1 MFNYRVAAVIKREL
15 KEKLFSKAF
24 IIMTL
29 LIPGL
34 IFVFGGIQALLYSTD
49 SKNLTFDFVVE
60 KNELVSAFQKEFSE
74 TKFVKNQGYSFNYLT
89 MSRDEFKAHL
99 DSKKDILLKEQITGI
114 YYVPAT
120 ALSDKKIEYYSK
132 SPQNIS
138 LNRELDGPINKVLL
152 DSYFNNKLLSAD
164 ELSFARKGVDFTG
177 FKVSKDEEI
186 AEAGYG
192 NLIIAYAFTFL
203 LYISLL
209 MMGQMTMQSV
219 IEEKGNKII
228 EVILSSVSSKELM
241 TGKILGASITGG
253 AQMAVWLL
261 TIVGVSSSAL
271 LALPK
276 EITLSVQ
283 PDLVLFVIVN
293 FFIGLVMF
301 TGLFATLGSI
311 FDNPQDASSGTM
323 PLMMLIII
331 PFFIALSMMENPN
344 KPYAEIASLVPFSS
358 IIVMPARMSLIEVPI
373 WQQILSIALNLLT
386 ILAIFPFAGKIYSI
400 GILWTGKKPK
410 WSEVVKW
417 IKTKS

>member
-60 KNELVSAFQKEFSE
+60 KNELVSAFQKEFAE

-89 MSRDEFKAHL
+89 MTRDEFKTHL
-99 DSKKDILLKEQITGI
+99 ETKKDVLLKEQITGI

-120 ALSDKKIEYYSK
+120 ALTDKKIEYYSK

-283 PDLVLFVIVN
+283 PDLVIFVIVN

>member
-99 DSKKDILLKEQITGI
+99 ESKKEMLLQEKVTGV
-114 YYVPAT
+114 YFVPNS
-120 ALSDKKIEYYSK
+120 ALNDKKIEYYSK

-164 ELSFARKGVDFTG
+164 ELNFARRGVDFTG

-192 NLIIAYAFTFL
+192 NLVIAYVFTFL

-261 TIVGVSSSAL
+261 TIIGVSSSAL

-283 PDLVLFVIVN
+283 PDLVIFVIIN

-373 WQQILSIALNLLT
+373 WQQLLSIALNLVT
-386 ILAIFPFAGKIYSI
+386 ILAIFPVAGKIYSI

>member
-34 IFVFGGIQALLYSTD
+34 IFVFGGIQALLYSTE

-74 TKFVKNQGYSFNYLT
+74 TKFVKNQGYNFNYLSMT
-89 MSRDEFKAHL
+89 REEFKTHL
-99 DSKKDILLKEQITGI
+99 EAKKDILLKEQITGI

-152 DSYFNNKLLSAD
+152 DSYFNNKLLTAD
-164 ELSFARKGVDFTG
+164 ELSFARRGVDFTG
-177 FKVSKDEEI
+177 YKVSKDEEI

-271 LALPK
+271 LALPT

-283 PDLVLFVIVN
+283 PDLVIYVIVN

-344 KPYAEIASLVPFSS
+344 KPYAEIASLVPFAS

-373 WQQILSIALNLLT
+373 WQQLLSITLNLVT

-410 WSEVVKW
+410 WSEVIRW
-417 IKTKS
+417 IQTKS